1 MSIEEGS
8 SASGKKRGGQFDYMT
23 MEQAS
28 KLEARLEE
36 ELAEIKSDLESS
48 KNNIT
53 RYDEKFSEYEQKD
66 DMVRADKYYNLLQSE
81 LESKK
86 TLISQIGRVNNDL
99 SELRESMSKK
109 ARMIQE
115 GMLILIPVLLS
126 LCTVSFVVNYYI
138 CFMLWCYDVLC
149 LRLISPLIPFLF

>member
-1 MSIEEGS
+1 MLEYKDKNE
-8 SASGKKRGGQFDYMT
+8 KD
-23 MEQAS
+23 S
-28 KLEARLEE
+28 KLYL
-36 ELAEIKSDLESS
+36 
-48 KNNIT
+48 
-53 RYDEKFSEYEQKD
+53 F
-66 DMVRADKYYNLLQSE
+66 LLQSE

-86 TLISQIGRVNNDL
+86 TLDSRIDRAEEDL